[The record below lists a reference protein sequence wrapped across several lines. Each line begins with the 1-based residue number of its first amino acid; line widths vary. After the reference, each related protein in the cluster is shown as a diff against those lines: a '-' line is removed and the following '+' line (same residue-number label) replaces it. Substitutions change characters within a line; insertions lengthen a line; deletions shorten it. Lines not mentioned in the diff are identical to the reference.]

1 MDKTAFVQNI
11 KDRCEKMGVRPT
23 VACRESGVGTSF
35 ITDLNKGTTPSV
47 AKVEM
52 LARYFGCTVS
62 DLLDEEPPKTTQA
75 PGTDADKLKSEFAQ
89 LFASLSPEHQN
100 EIIAEMLRRKNKM

>member
-1 MDKTAFVQNI
+1 MDKTAFIQNI

-62 DLLDEEPPKTTQA
+62 DLLGEEPAKTAQA
-75 PGTDADKLKSEFAQ
+75 ADQKADDLCREFAR
-89 LFASLSPEHQN
+89 LFTSLSPENQN
-100 EIIAEMLRRKNKM
+100 KVIAEMLKRQREQ

>member
-1 MDKTAFVQNI
+1 MDKTAFIQNI

-62 DLLDEEPPKTTQA
+62 DLLGEEPIKITQA
-75 PGTDADKLKSEFAQ
+75 ADPKADDLCQEFAR
-89 LFASLSPEHQN
+89 LFTSLSPENQN
-100 EIIAEMLRRKNKM
+100 KVIAEMLKRQREQ

>member
-1 MDKTAFVQNI
+1 MDKTAFIQNI

-62 DLLDEEPPKTTQA
+62 DLLGEEPAEIAQAADPK
-75 PGTDADKLKSEFAQ
+75 ADGLCQEFAR
-89 LFASLSPEHQN
+89 LFASLSPENQN
-100 EIIAEMLRRKNKM
+100 KVIAEMLRRQREQ